1 MEPLVAGM
9 VLASAVIHPVWY
21 AVVKRDVDPDGAY
34 IAVAGGIALTALV
47 HALIED
53 VDLIA
58 ALAAWPLLLIS
69 TAAQFGYG
77 LAVVSV
83 LKRGDLSAYYPI
95 IRSSPLAIVLIGV
108 VILGEW
114 YSPSLL
120 IGIALVL
127 IGAFALQYRRG
138 ARLLS
143 EPVNFALAG
152 AAMFASAIYAVSDGL
167 LVRQIDPAAILFWCQ
182 ALVTPPLAILFKR
195 SHAEWRF
202 GLPLAT
208 WRRTPLRY
216 AMLGPMAYLSYLLIL
231 AAYRLGA
238 NVAAVNSV
246 RQAAIPISVFIG
258 GVWLAEAAMWRRLVA
273 AAVLAIGVVVI
284 VLSK

>member
-1 MEPLVAGM
+1 MDPLVAGM

-34 IAVAGGIALTALV
+34 IAVAGGIALVALV
-47 HALIED
+47 HALVEG

-58 ALAAWPLLLIS
+58 ALAAWPLLLLS

-77 LAVVSV
+77 LAVVTV

-108 VILGEW
+108 SILGEH
-114 YSPSLL
+114 YSASLL
-120 IGIALVL
+120 LGIALVL
-127 IGAFALQYRRG
+127 VGVFALQYRRG

-143 EPVNFALAG
+143 EPANLMLAAG
-152 AAMFASAIYAVSDGL
+152 AMFASAVYAVSDGL
-167 LVRQIDPAAILFWCQ
+167 LVQQIDPSAVLFWCQ

-208 WRRTPLRY
+208 WRRAPLRY
-216 AMLGPMAYLSYLLIL
+216 ATLGPMAYASYLLIL
-231 AAYRLGA
+231 LAYRLGA
-238 NVAAVNSV
+238 NIAAVNSV
-246 RQAAIPISVFIG
+246 RQIGIPISVFIG
-258 GVWLAEAAMWRRLVA
+258 GLWLAEAAMWRRLLS
-273 AAVLAIGVVVI
+273 AAVLAMGVAVI